1 MMRLIRITS
10 NMAVVLP
17 LLTGLVGAMA
27 LPEAAYAIFRDDGSS
42 YRGNA
47 PERRVLTTHE
57 LLRLNDNTLLDM
69 TVGVPRI
76 NLTIKGPMG
85 VYSSHHVANAVRYQR
100 DRARRLI
107 ERLENAQSEAEKK
120 EIIEGLR
127 RAAERRHKASE
138 MRLEKEG
145 KILRAEGLLKVYPD
159 ILAPPEIRNNKR
171 VQAYY
176 ALLRSTYAQR
186 RYVEMLSGMLRVHT
200 REFRTLFDL

>member
-1 MMRLIRITS
+1 MKLVRITS
-10 NMAVVLP
+10 NIAVVLP

-27 LPEAAYAIFRDDGSS
+27 LPEAAFAGFGVSGSS

-47 PERRVLTTHE
+47 PERRVLTTHQ
-57 LLRLNDNTLLDM
+57 LLRLNDDTLLDM
-69 TVGVPRI
+69 TIGIGRV
-76 NLTIKGPMG
+76 NLTIQGPMG
-85 VYSSHHVANAVRYQR
+85 AYSSHDIANAIRYQR

-107 ERLENAQSEAEKK
+107 ERLERAQTEEEKI

-138 MRLEKEG
+138 MRLEKEE
-145 KILRAEGLLKVYPD
+145 KILRAEGLLDVYPD

-176 ALLRSTYAQR
+176 ALLRATYAER
-186 RYVEMLSGMLRVHT
+186 RYTEILSGMLYVHT
-200 REFRTLFDL
+200 GEFRTIIDL